1 MGGRVGKILLPLV
14 ALAGVGIATG
24 GFGLGAAGAAGA
36 GTGAAG
42 GTIAGAGGFLNTSA
56 LSLASAS
63 LPGTIVP
70 TAGGFLNTSALS
82 LLPTAAAPT
91 IAPVAASS
99 GGFFGSLFSKLA
111 SNPFGAL
118 SSGLNAISSARSVS
132 AQRQVLALQEQ
143 GLVLAGARDRLGIAT
158 RLNRSQ
164 RNLGRSLASIAVS
177 PFGGAQQAQL
187 ATAASSLAA
196 RESGLLA
203 AEESL
208 AVQSGASRI
217 AQLRARRRG
226 AARPGEVAR
235 QFLSIGRDLFESVG

>member
-1 MGGRVGKILLPLV
+1 MGGRVGKVLLPLV

-24 GFGLGAAGAAGA
+24 GFGLGAAGAGSTGAAAGAAAGA
-36 GTGAAG
+36 GAGAA
-42 GTIAGAGGFLNTSA
+42 ANT
-56 LSLASAS
+56 
-63 LPGTIVP
+63 
-70 TAGGFLNTSALS
+70 
-82 LLPTAAAPT
+82 
-91 IAPVAASS
+91 
-99 GGFFGSLFSKLA
+99 GFFGSLFTKLA

-118 SSGLNAISSARSVS
+118 SSGLNAFSSARSAS
-132 AQRQVLALQEQ
+132 AQQAALALQEQ
-143 GLVLAGARDRLGIAT
+143 SLVLAGARDRLGIAT

-164 RNLGRSLASIAVS
+164 ENLGRTLASIAVS

-187 ATAASSLAA
+187 ATAASSQAA

-226 AARPGEVAR
+226 AARPGEVVAR
-235 QFLSIGRDLFESVG
+235 QFLSVGRDLFESVG